1 MDSSKSKKRGNNSR
15 YKYFHLINR
24 SDEEIGQEKPAVN
37 DKPKGRTVFKQN
49 DKIMCPICQTEWTG
63 QISCVNHLRV
73 HKDYQLCTMCEE
85 LIPINNVTMA
95 THIRIK
101 SVQMQNLWAW
111 IQD

>member
-49 DKIMCPICQTEWTG
+49 DKIMCQTEWTG

-95 THIRIK
+95 THIRKK